1 MGAGVVFAIFMFV
14 VTITLMNFLI
24 GVLVEAV
31 RSCSAAELEQMHAK
45 YVKTR
50 LFELLSTSGV
60 DEDKNGMLSK
70 KEFEM
75 MLLNPKAA
83 SAMQNMGVDVL
94 ALVDFSEVLFQDD
107 TELSFTDFIRL
118 VLQLRGTN
126 PTTVK
131 DIVDLR
137 KFVIQELADLE
148 SHLMENITE
157 LIVDLHSKDIH
168 EPKKGISKKSTRPNM
183 GKSTTTLSTI

>member
-1 MGAGVVFAIFMFV
+1 M
-14 VTITLMNFLI
+14 
-24 GVLVEAV
+24 
-31 RSCSAAELEQMHAK
+31 
-45 YVKTR
+45 
-50 LFELLSTSGV
+50 
-60 DEDKNGMLSK
+60 GMLSK

-75 MLLNPKAA
+75 MLVNPKAA
-83 SAMQNMGVDVL
+83 SAMHHMGVDVL

-148 SHLMENITE
+148 SNLVETITE
-157 LIVDLHSKDIH
+157 IMAEAQNKDADHIR
-168 EPKKGISKKSTRPNM
+168 K
-183 GKSTTTLSTI
+183 